1 MADNFDLRKYLA
13 ENRLREES
21 IKDDIK
27 LLINDLIEKKIIT
40 KGYSSSTGSGAKG
53 KNKVYVDTDN
63 LTYDSFNKL
72 IKNNYKQTGT
82 TSLSSNVFY
91 SPKGNVYFYFYSDGG
106 NGKFVL
112 LVRRKNLK
120 S

>member
-1 MADNFDLRKYLA
+1 MKHVKIFEAFINEGKIR
-13 ENRLREES
+13 
-21 IKDDIK
+21 DDIK

-40 KGYSSSTGSGAKG
+40 DGYSTSTGSGARG
-53 KNKVYVDTDN
+53 KNKVYVKTDN

-72 IKNNYKQTGT
+72 IKANYKQTGT

-91 SPKGNVYFYFYSDGG
+91 SPKGKVYFYFYPDGG